1 MRLLLFC
8 GLALPARACVHTA
21 PAARRAP
28 RVSRPFSPSAQDDA
42 VKLCKS
48 LGYQN
53 AGTVEFLVDTK
64 TNKHYFMEVN
74 ARVQVE
80 HTVTEE
86 VTGKSSPFPQRA
98 LCSLACAHVCTCVH
112 PLGVSVRGLRV
123 CWRLCG

>member
-1 MRLLLFC
+1 ML
-8 GLALPARACVHTA
+8 TA
-21 PAARRAP
+21 QA
-28 RVSRPFSPSAQDDA
+28 DA

-48 LGYQN
+48 LNYEN

-86 VTGKSSPFPQRA
+86 VTGAWGRNQGT
-98 LCSLACAHVCTCVH
+98 CTPGELFSYTH
-112 PLGVSVRGLRV
+112 ELPRSAGS
-123 CWRLCG
+123 